1 MRLYLFTWKH
11 WQESKPGLAAEI
23 EAEPGPA
30 VEAEPGPA
38 VEAEPGPAVEAEPGP
53 AVEAEPA
60 AVVETEPGAD
70 RASGLARQ
78 VAAQPAPE
86 RRAFADPEAVHQLQQ
101 SDSSEESFGFPARST
116 ALFDP

>member
-11 WQESKPGLAAEI
+11 WH

-30 VEAEPGPA
+30 VETQPGPA
-38 VEAEPGPAVEAEPGP
+38 VEAEPQAAVETESGQVVGTERGPAV
-53 AVEAEPA
+53 
-60 AVVETEPGAD
+60 D
-70 RASGLARQ
+70 RASGLALRV
-78 VAAQPAPE
+78 VARLAPE
-86 RRAFADPEAVHQLQQ
+86 RRVSADPEAVHQLQQ